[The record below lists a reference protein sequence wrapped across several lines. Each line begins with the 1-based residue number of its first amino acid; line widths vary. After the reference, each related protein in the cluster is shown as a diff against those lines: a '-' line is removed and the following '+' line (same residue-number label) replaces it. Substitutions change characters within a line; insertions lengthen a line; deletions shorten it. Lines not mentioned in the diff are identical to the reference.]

1 MTKIF
6 IRAANFDDAEDI
18 SKLIIKTLQES
29 NIKDYSTKIIEEVIE
44 SFSPTKITSRMAQRQ
59 IFIAIEQNQI
69 IGTASL
75 EDNMVRSVFVLPSKQ
90 MKKIGLQLMNHLE
103 NIAKEQ
109 NIQHL
114 TVPSSIT
121 AEAFYRKLGYKTI
134 GEEYYGEERTIIMEK
149 HI

>member
-59 IFIAIEQNQI
+59 IFIAIEQNQK
-69 IGTASL
+69 S
-75 EDNMVRSVFVLPSKQ
+75 
-90 MKKIGLQLMNHLE
+90 
-103 NIAKEQ
+103 
-109 NIQHL
+109 
-114 TVPSSIT
+114 
-121 AEAFYRKLGYKTI
+121 
-134 GEEYYGEERTIIMEK
+134 
-149 HI
+149 

>member
-29 NIKDYSTKIIEEVIE
+29 NVKDYSTKIIEEVIE

>member
-134 GEEYYGEERTIIMEK
+134 GEEYYGEERTIIMKK